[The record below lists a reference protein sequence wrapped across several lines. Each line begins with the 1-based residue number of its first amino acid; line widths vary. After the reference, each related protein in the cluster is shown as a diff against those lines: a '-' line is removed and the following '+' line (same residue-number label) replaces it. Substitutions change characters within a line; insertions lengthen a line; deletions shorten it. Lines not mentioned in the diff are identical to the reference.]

1 MILFDWF
8 KVKLVGK
15 RKVDNII
22 NIMHAITWPNELPS
36 KKARRINPYFDI
48 DFSGHSYLLNPESLL
63 ERRDIPASKIVEYIE
78 LASRRSY
85 AEYLLT
91 RDRTLDYRLVNR
103 PIENELITTINNRV
117 VFNYE

>member
-1 MILFDWF
+1 MILFNWN
-8 KVKLVGK
+8 KIKNISN
-15 RKVDNII
+15 RKVDKII
-22 NIMHAITWPNELPS
+22 NIMHAITWPRELPD
-36 KKARRINPYFDI
+36 KRARSINNYYDI
-48 DFSGHSYLLNPESLL
+48 DFSGHSYLLNPEKLL
-63 ERRDIPASKIVEYIE
+63 NRRDLPASVIVEYID

-85 AEYLLT
+85 AGFLLT